1 MTRAVAHDE
10 TVAVVEGL
18 LQGDIAAIRQSAQE
32 ASTTVS
38 LFQTLTKAVRTIGDK
53 LTAMV
58 RLASRASDPDS
69 TRVQVEQIQK
79 EFEQLVGQ
87 VNRIARSTD
96 YNFNRIFTAEG
107 QSISVPI
114 GDGSNVD
121 IIPKDLTFNATGLD
135 LTADPGAAAWKMATA
150 VEELDEYAKHLRGQA
165 NRAAEAA
172 AVIESQL
179 AAAMG
184 VDLRGFSMEL
194 ARRTAEHAA
203 EQFSAGRPGLL
214 EMQTNVS
221 ADRALRLL
229 ADNN

>member
-1 MTRAVAHDE
+1 MTGAPKRDEAVAIIKE
-10 TVAVVEGL
+10 LV
-18 LQGDIAAIRQSAQE
+18 QGDVAAIRQSARE

-38 LFQTLTKAVRTIGDK
+38 LFQTLTKAVQTVGDK

-69 TRVQVEQIQK
+69 TRVQLEQIQK
-79 EFEQLVGQ
+79 EFEQRVGQ
-87 VNRIARSTD
+87 VNQIARSTD
-96 YNFNRIFTAEG
+96 YDHNRIFTADG
-107 QSISVPI
+107 QSISVPT

-121 IIPKDLTFNATGLD
+121 IIAKDLTFDATGLD
-135 LTADPGAAAWKMATA
+135 MTADPGAAAWKIATA
-150 VEELDEYAKHLRGQA
+150 VEELDEYAKHLRSQA
-165 NRAAEAA
+165 SRAAEAA

-184 VDLRGFSMEL
+184 VDLRAFSMEL

-203 EQFSAGRPGLL
+203 EQFSADRPGLL
-214 EMQTNVS
+214 EMQANVS

-229 ADNN
+229 ADRN